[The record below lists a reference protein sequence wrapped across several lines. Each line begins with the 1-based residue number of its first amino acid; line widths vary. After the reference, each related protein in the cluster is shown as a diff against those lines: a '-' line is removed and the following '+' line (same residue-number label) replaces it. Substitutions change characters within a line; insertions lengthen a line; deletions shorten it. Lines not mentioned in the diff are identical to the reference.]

1 MKVIK
6 YFLEFF
12 FISIFFFIFKIIGY
26 KNASNLGE
34 KIGKIF
40 GPLFRSSLKVKKN
53 LENSKIGNSNEERE
67 RIVKNMWGNYGR
79 IFADYMYIK
88 IRLSLL
94 NNM

>member
-40 GPLFRSSLKVKKN
+40 GLLFRSSLKIKKI
-53 LENSKIGNSNEERE
+53 LENSNIGN
-67 RIVKNMWGNYGR
+67 
-79 IFADYMYIK
+79 
-88 IRLSLL
+88 
-94 NNM
+94 